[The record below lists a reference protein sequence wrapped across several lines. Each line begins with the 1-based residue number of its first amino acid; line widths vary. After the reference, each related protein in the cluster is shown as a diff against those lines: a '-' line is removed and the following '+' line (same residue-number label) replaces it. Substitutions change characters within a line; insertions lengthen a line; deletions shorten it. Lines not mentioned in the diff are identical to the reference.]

1 MKYSEVKE
9 LLQAGFTAD
18 EIRQME
24 PQENDTQENNPQ
36 ENNPQDSQENPQPEQ
51 SKPEEPAEADPIA
64 ELKELFQGLK
74 ESNDNLARVIQAS
87 NVQNAS
93 FGSNSVDDINKKA
106 EDALRTLIRPD
117 LEKEGN

>member
-1 MKYSEVKE
+1 MRFLDVARMLK
-9 LLQAGFTAD
+9 AGFTAD
-18 EIRQME
+18 EIRKMD
-24 PQENDTQENNPQ
+24 QETPENNPQ
-36 ENNPQDSQENPQPEQ
+36 NPQDNPQPEQ
-51 SKPEEPAEADPIA
+51 TDPEEPAAAADPIA

-74 ESNDNLARVIQAS
+74 DSNDNLAKVIQAS

-106 EDALRTLIRPD
+106 EDALRSLIRPD

>member
-1 MKYSEVKE
+1 MKFLDVARMLK
-9 LLQAGFTAD
+9 AGFTAD
-18 EIRQME
+18 EIRKMD
-24 PQENDTQENNPQ
+24 QETVENNPQ
-36 ENNPQDSQENPQPEQ
+36 NPQENPQPEQ
-51 SKPEEPAEADPIA
+51 TEPEEPAAAAADPIA

-74 ESNDNLARVIQAS
+74 DSNDNLAKVIQAS

-106 EDALRTLIRPD
+106 EDALRSLIRPD

>member
-1 MKYSEVKE
+1 MRFLDVARMLK
-9 LLQAGFTAD
+9 AGFTAD
-18 EIRQME
+18 EIRQMDVE
-24 PQENDTQENNPQ
+24 KPEDNPQNPQ
-36 ENNPQDSQENPQPEQ
+36 ENPQEEPEQ
-51 SKPEEPAEADPIA
+51 KPEETADPIA

-93 FGSNSVDDINKKA
+93 FGSNPVDDINKKA
-106 EDALRTLIRPD
+106 EDALRSLIRPD

>member
-1 MKYSEVKE
+1 MRFLDVARMLK
-9 LLQAGFTAD
+9 AGFTAE
-18 EIRQME
+18 EIRQMDRDDN
-24 PQENDTQENNPQ
+24 PQDNNPQ
-36 ENNPQDSQENPQPEQ
+36 NPQENPQPD
-51 SKPEEPAEADPIA
+51 PEPESDRQPDPIA

-74 ESNDNLARVIQAS
+74 DSNDNLAKVIQAS

-106 EDALRTLIRPD
+106 EDALRSLIRPD

>member
-1 MKYSEVKE
+1 MRFLDVARMLK
-9 LLQAGFTAD
+9 AGFTAE
-18 EIRQME
+18 EIRQMDRDDN
-24 PQENDTQENNPQ
+24 PQDNNPQ
-36 ENNPQDSQENPQPEQ
+36 NPQENPQPEQ
-51 SKPEEPAEADPIA
+51 TEQEEPAAAAADPIA

-74 ESNDNLARVIQAS
+74 DSNDNLAKVIQAS

-106 EDALRTLIRPD
+106 EDALRSLIRPD

>member
-1 MKYSEVKE
+1 MRFLDVARMLK
-9 LLQAGFTAD
+9 AGFTAD
-18 EIRQME
+18 EIRKMD
-24 PQENDTQENNPQ
+24 QETPENNPQ
-36 ENNPQDSQENPQPEQ
+36 NPQDNPQPAQ
-51 SKPEEPAEADPIA
+51 TDPEEPAATAADPIA

-74 ESNDNLARVIQAS
+74 DSNDNLARVIQAS

-106 EDALRTLIRPD
+106 EDALRSLIRPD

>member
-1 MKYSEVKE
+1 MNYSEVKE
-9 LLQAGFTAD
+9 LLNAGFTAD

-24 PQENDTQENNPQ
+24 PQENNPQ
-36 ENNPQDSQENPQPEQ
+36 ENNPQNPQENPQPEQ
-51 SKPEEPAEADPIA
+51 TDPEESAVDPIA

-106 EDALRTLIRPD
+106 EDALRSLIRPD

>member
-1 MKYSEVKE
+1 MNYSEVKE

-24 PQENDTQENNPQ
+24 PQENNPQ
-36 ENNPQDSQENPQPEQ
+36 NPQENPQPEPTEPTE
-51 SKPEEPAEADPIA
+51 PEESSPSEVDHIA
-64 ELKELFQGLK
+64 ELKELFKDLK
-74 ESNDNLARVIQAS
+74 ESNDNLAKVIQAS
-87 NVQNAS
+87 NIQNAS

-106 EDALRTLIRPD
+106 EDALRSLIRPD

>member
-1 MKYSEVKE
+1 MNYSEVKE
-9 LLQAGFTAD
+9 LLNAGFTAD
-18 EIRQME
+18 EIRQM
-24 PQENDTQENNPQ
+24 DPQ
-36 ENNPQDSQENPQPEQ
+36 ENNPQNPQENPQPEQ
-51 SKPEEPAEADPIA
+51 TEPEEPTLADIDPIA

-87 NVQNAS
+87 NVQHAS

-106 EDALRTLIRPD
+106 EDALRSLIRPD

>member
-1 MKYSEVKE
+1 MNYSEVKE
-9 LLQAGFTAD
+9 LLQAGFTAE
-18 EIRQME
+18 EIRAMM
-24 PQENDTQENNPQ
+24 NNPQ
-36 ENNPQDSQENPQPEQ
+36 NPQDNPQTDP
-51 SKPEEPAEADPIA
+51 EPAPQPDPEPAPQPDPEPDNVNQIT

-106 EDALRTLIRPD
+106 EDALRSLIRPD
-117 LEKEGN
+117 LEKEDN